1 MERVFGPRFTLQLR
15 RTGPTGVW
23 IALEMG
29 LGLLLFLF
37 GVPAVAVFGGS
48 WTAGSLDILLAEIII
63 LIAGPWVL
71 ALVKGQLF
79 LPVLTVE
86 GDRMQITTFGGFREL
101 RLEDV
106 GGFYFQR
113 SGECYI
119 LYDKRGKTLA
129 KFSTRDD
136 FGPQFMD
143 FLTDHNII
151 CRQHI

>member
-48 WTAGSLDILLAEIII
+48 WTAGSLDILLAETII

-79 LPVLTVE
+79 PPVLTVE

-151 CRQHI
+151 YRQHI

>member
-1 MERVFGPRFTLQLR
+1 M
-15 RTGPTGVW
+15 
-23 IALEMG
+23 
-29 LGLLLFLF
+29 
-37 GVPAVAVFGGS
+37 AVFGGS